1 MDNPIE
7 EAVVCAATIT
17 AMLRW
22 LPIWCIEMDKIIT
35 YFLWF
40 ILYSFIGCLYETVI
54 CSIAHY
60 I

>member
-1 MDNPIE
+1 MG
-7 EAVVCAATIT
+7 
-17 AMLRW
+17 
-22 LPIWCIEMDKIIT
+22 IEMDKIIT
-35 YFLWF
+35 YFFWF